1 MSTISRVF
9 LLFCAFHSHHPM
21 EERSKWNTWFV
32 GRVHK
37 VRHTDGHIT
46 SLQHLTYLTRI
57 YVSMSQHSYSRCL
70 WKFALR
76 NTCIGKKIAWW
87 AKHQHRKRWSWC
99 FDEHADRG
107 VDSRNGDGC
116 ARRPFFML
124 RYQRIR
130 ARRCFLTPKSQTYAC
145 RQINIICAALP
156 QRTHIAIYVYSQLID
171 RNIINQSTT

>member
-1 MSTISRVF
+1 MLKMSTISRVF

-116 ARRPFFML
+116 ACADLFSCYDISAYELGVVFSHQNPRP
-124 RYQRIR
+124 
-130 ARRCFLTPKSQTYAC
+130 THVDKST
-145 RQINIICAALP
+145 
-156 QRTHIAIYVYSQLID
+156 
-171 RNIINQSTT
+171 